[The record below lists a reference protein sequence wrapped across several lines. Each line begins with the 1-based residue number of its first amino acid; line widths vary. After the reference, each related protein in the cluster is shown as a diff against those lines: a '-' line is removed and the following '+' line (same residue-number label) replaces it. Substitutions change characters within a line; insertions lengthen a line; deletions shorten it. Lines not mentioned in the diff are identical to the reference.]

1 MERAVVAKAGGFLR
15 VCLTV
20 TTVVLAL
27 AASAGCL
34 AGSADASMGVDAAVV
49 LAADVTRNIDD
60 GEFVLERR

>member
-1 MERAVVAKAGGFLR
+1 MEAAMGLLR

-27 AASAGCL
+27 AASAGCW
-34 AGSADASMGVDAAVV
+34 AGAADASMGVDAAVV
-49 LAADVTRNIDD
+49 LAADVTRSIDD